1 MHLWVVDVSRLNP
14 SAVPL
19 NRLPDSKAYEWM
31 PLAAAAAWPGASD
44 AESRNHCA
52 LIEYPED
59 PSVPLPPPRSV
70 ASLVAEER
78 ELVHRPEP
86 LPPSVRPW
94 REEYP
99 DLPPPA
105 PLPRLIRYSRGRWR
119 AWVAAAQTLSEPRSF
134 EWRPLPDALNS
145 QLDLHLRPADLGM
158 PVIPEEARSSS
169 SRDTILAAAAV
180 PCKAPTIS
188 AFALDGLRELWD
200 RRPPNPAESHLG
212 LGAVSSIPTPSSSA
226 PPPDRRAEAS
236 LPPAASLA

>member
-1 MHLWVVDVSRLNP
+1 VHLWVVDVSRLNP
-14 SAVPL
+14 AAVPL

-31 PLAAAAAWPGASD
+31 PLVAAAAWPGASD

-59 PSVPLPPPRSV
+59 PSVPLSPPRSV

-119 AWVAAAQTLSEPRSF
+119 AWVAVDQTLSKPRSF

-145 QLDLHLRPADLGM
+145 QLDLHLHP
-158 PVIPEEARSSS
+158 P
-169 SRDTILAAAAV
+169 TLACLLSLKRRV
-180 PCKAPTIS
+180 P
-188 AFALDGLRELWD
+188 
-200 RRPPNPAESHLG
+200 RPPE
-212 LGAVSSIPTPSSSA
+212 TPSSLRPLCRVRPLPS
-226 PPPDRRAEAS
+226 PPSPSMGSVSCGTAVPRT
-236 LPPAASLA
+236 LLKVT